1 MGSRD
6 DSKLAQKGIPIMAT
20 ALNPT
25 SIAPPFGDYSHGIK
39 SAPASC
45 LVVTSGQLGLAP
57 DGSCST
63 DVRKQAEQCFANID
77 AILHEAGCDRADVI
91 RLSAFVTDRAFFP
104 DYMAVRDEWLAGV
117 AILPASTLLVVSG
130 FTREEFKVEIE
141 ATAIQRN

>member
-1 MGSRD
+1 
-6 DSKLAQKGIPIMAT
+6 MAT

-39 SAPASC
+39 CAPASC

-117 AILPASTLLVVSG
+117 TIRPASTLLVVSG

-141 ATAIQRN
+141 ATAIREIDLSL

>member
-1 MGSRD
+1 MEAVLQMCASRQN
-6 DSKLAQKGIPIMAT
+6 SVL
-20 ALNPT
+20 PT
-25 SIAPPFGDYSHGIK
+25 STR
-39 SAPASC
+39 SC
-45 LVVTSGQLGLAP
+45 
-57 DGSCST
+57 
-63 DVRKQAEQCFANID
+63 
-77 AILHEAGCDRADVI
+77 I